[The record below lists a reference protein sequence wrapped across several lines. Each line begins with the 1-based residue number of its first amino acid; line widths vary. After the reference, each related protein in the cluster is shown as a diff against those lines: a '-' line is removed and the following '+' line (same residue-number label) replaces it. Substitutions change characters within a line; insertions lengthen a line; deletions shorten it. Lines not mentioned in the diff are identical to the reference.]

1 MPALENPKHEAFCQH
16 RIKGK
21 TQDEAYVLAG
31 YKPSFAAASRL
42 SRNVK
47 VQVRLMELREG
58 VSEKFEI
65 TIESMAAQ
73 FDEDRRLAIEMK
85 QMGAA
90 VAASNSKA
98 KLAGLFVDKA
108 TVNVTHSYSTM
119 TEEELQFEIAAITA
133 EARSL
138 KPGVQH

>member
-1 MPALENPKHEAFCQH
+1 MPALPNPKREAFCQH

-21 TQDEAYVLAG
+21 TKDEAYAAAG
-31 YKPSFAAASRL
+31 YKPSRQSAHRMSTNADI
-42 SRNVK
+42 
-47 VQVRLMELREG
+47 QVRMMELQEG

-65 TIESMAAQ
+65 TIELIARRLE
-73 FDEDRRLAIEMK
+73 EDRAFAKECK
-85 QMGAA
+85 VPSAA
-90 VAASNSKA
+90 VAATVALA
-98 KLAGLFVDKA
+98 KLGGLFVEKA

-119 TEEELQFEIAAITA
+119 TEEELRFEIAAITA